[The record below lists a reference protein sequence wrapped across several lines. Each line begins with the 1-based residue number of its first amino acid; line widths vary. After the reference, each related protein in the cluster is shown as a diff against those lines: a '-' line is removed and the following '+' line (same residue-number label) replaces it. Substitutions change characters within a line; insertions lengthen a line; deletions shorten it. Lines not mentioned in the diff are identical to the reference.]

1 MKVYTLLNDNELVG
15 IFSSLRLAQEARED
29 LYIDQMT
36 TIHVSDL
43 KDDWDYQYPTLIETS
58 LRDGRVFE
66 EDLKIAYVLED
77 MSGKE
82 S

>member
-15 IFSSLRLAQEARED
+15 IFSSLRFAQEARED

-36 TIHVSDL
+36 TIQVSDL

-58 LRDGRVFE
+58 FRDGRVT
-66 EDLKIAYVLED
+66 VQ
-77 MSGKE
+77 
-82 S
+82 